1 MSFILGKI
9 GGSSNKT
16 DRRTQFEGWSD
27 LRKVFD
33 WANPFGQKTAEQGV
47 GDLNT
52 AGDFYKS
59 ILGGD
64 RAKIGQVLAP
74 EISNIQGQVSQ
85 HNKTLS
91 EFGNRSGGTNAGMQA
106 GETAGSTQIQQLI
119 DSLLP
124 ASASG
129 LTQVGSTLGGLGLS
143 AVNMA
148 SNAGAT
154 ISGQAGADRGLAVQ
168 EQMAKGQAELQM
180 LLALFTPTSGGGGA
194 GGRPSCCWVAAE
206 LFGGWWEPRTVLV
219 RDWLTGPF
227 SDNWLGGRI
236 MRVYGRHG
244 ENLAAL
250 VRRRKIARWFF
261 WPIFGTALWFA
272 RRRAAR
278 DERVNSVATERVG

>member
-16 DRRTQFEGWSD
+16 DRRTQFEGWND
-27 LRKVFD
+27 LRQVFN

-47 GDLNT
+47 SDLNK
-52 AGDFYKS
+52 AGDFYS
-59 ILGGD
+59 TILGGD

-85 HNKTLS
+85 HNKTLT
-91 EFGNRSGGTNAGMQA
+91 EFGNRSGGTNAGVQA

-129 LTQVGSTLGGLGLS
+129 LTQVGSTLGGLGLG
-143 AVNMA
+143 AVNIA

-154 ISGQAGADRGLAVQ
+154 ISGQAGADRELAVK

-180 LLALFTPTSGGGGA
+180 LLSLFSLGNPSGGASGA
-194 GGRPSCCWVAAE
+194 GTTA
-206 LFGGWWEPRTVLV
+206 
-219 RDWLTGPF
+219 GP
-227 SDNWLGGRI
+227 G
-236 MRVYGRHG
+236 
-244 ENLAAL
+244 
-250 VRRRKIARWFF
+250 
-261 WPIFGTALWFA
+261 
-272 RRRAAR
+272 
-278 DERVNSVATERVG
+278 